1 MKNTKDICETTG
13 CTKVAQVG
21 YLGAPLC
28 ASCKNQIQ
36 DHKFENGGLTMAVAG
51 FKSKHPVAFATGRIQ
66 DNQ

>member
-28 ASCKNQIQ
+28 TSCKNQIQ
-36 DHKFENGGLTMAVAG
+36 EHKFENGRMTMAVAG
-51 FKSKHPVAFATGRIQ
+51 FKSKHAVAFATGRIQ
-66 DNQ
+66 DNH

>member
-1 MKNTKDICETTG
+1 MKNTQDICETAG

-28 ASCKNQIQ
+28 MTCKNQIQ

-51 FKSKHPVAFATGRIQ
+51 FKSNHPVAFATGRIQ
-66 DNQ
+66 DNH